1 MNFTRCI
8 CGFMPNSHKKFA
20 WYLISIEGAQLKK
33 RVNILV
39 YSLERAQNI
48 DGRKQFEISTK
59 RERLD
64 EGVYLKKKSK
74 LTKKVGFSST
84 FYRRAS
90 IVDDDIDKIMTP
102 PPPLKS
108 DVIYGR
114 CTKV

>member
-1 MNFTRCI
+1 MH
-8 CGFMPNSHKKFA
+8 CGFMSNSHKKFA

-39 YSLERAQNI
+39 YPLERAQNI
-48 DGRKQFEISTK
+48 DDGRKQFEIFTK

-64 EGVYLKKKSK
+64 EGIYLKKMSK

-102 PPPLKS
+102 LKS
-108 DVIYGR
+108 DVIYGW